1 MPSISDRRQTGDI
14 KNLPLFFGTTL
25 FALVAIGLFIS
36 LENNMKR
43 PRSFV
48 SRFGV
53 LNLGMTIVTIL
64 YIVFAL
70 LGYLKYG
77 DAIKSSVTLNLPA
90 KHV

>member
-14 KNLPLFFGTTL
+14 KHLPLFFGTTL